1 MNGARSSAARERR
14 DSSDAASNGSKHGG
28 PLLLALAL
36 LAAACTENG
45 SDDADGRSPGNGPPG
60 EWLKGDLHLHSAH
73 STDAFDNPV
82 DGVIA
87 RAESLGMD
95 YFTFTDHDN
104 HVEGNIT
111 TWDDPAY
118 RSDDMVMIYGVE
130 YTTARAHVNFF
141 SDTPWQHSALYALR
155 DGDAQA
161 YLDEAH
167 RRGLHASINHPF
179 NPDPWEHSFDLDFD
193 SMEVWQSVMV
203 LPWNAT
209 ALSKWDELLSAGRRI
224 PGRGGSDVH
233 HQQGP
238 ESMILNVGNPT
249 TWIYARERA
258 ASAVLEALQAGHVS
272 ISYAPGAERIDLTAD
287 ADGDRNYE
295 AIVGS
300 NLKSSGQGIE
310 FRIEIVGFRSGA
322 PYDVQVVK
330 NGAPFL
336 QLRQTEAALTFSDT
350 LAAGE
355 RAYYRVEVR
364 GETPE
369 APAEHRG
376 VYAGWIGLTN
386 PIYVGYD

>member
-1 MNGARSSAARERR
+1 MNGR
-14 DSSDAASNGSKHGG
+14 
-28 PLLLALAL
+28 PLLLAAL
-36 LAAACTENG
+36 LVAAACAGCG
-45 SDDADGRSPGNGPPG
+45 SDDAGGRSPDNKPRG

-73 STDAFDNPV
+73 STDALDNPV
-82 DGVIA
+82 DVVVA

-118 RSDDMVMIYGVE
+118 RSDDMLVMYGVE

-141 SDTPWQHSALYALR
+141 SATPWQHPALYALR
-155 DGDAQA
+155 DGEAQA

-167 RRGLHASINHPF
+167 RQGLHASINHPF

-193 SMEVWQSVMV
+193 SIEVWQSVMV
-203 LPWNAT
+203 LPWNST

-224 PGRGGSDVH
+224 TGRGGSDVH

-249 TWIYARERA
+249 TWIYARERSP
-258 ASAVLEALQAGHVS
+258 SAVLEALEAGHVS

-287 ADGDRNYE
+287 ADGDGNYE

-300 NLKSSGQGIE
+300 NLKSRGKRIE
-310 FRIEIVGFRSGA
+310 FRVEIVGFRSGA
-322 PYDVQVVK
+322 SYDVNVVK

-336 QLRQTEAALTFSDT
+336 QLRQSEAAVTFADAP
-350 LAAGE
+350 AAGE

-364 GETPE
+364 GETPQ
-369 APAEHRG
+369 APADYQG

-386 PIYVGYD
+386 PVYVGYD